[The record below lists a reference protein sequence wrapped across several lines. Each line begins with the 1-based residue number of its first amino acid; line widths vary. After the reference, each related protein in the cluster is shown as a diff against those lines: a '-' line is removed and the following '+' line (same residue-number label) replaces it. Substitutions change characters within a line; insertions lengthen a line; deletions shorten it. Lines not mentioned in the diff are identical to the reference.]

1 MRPLLEGWKLVRLAD
16 VADTA
21 LGKMLDRG
29 RPKGLPQVP
38 YLRNVNV
45 QWGHIDTS
53 DIYTMELGEDERD
66 RFAVQRGDLLVCEGG
81 EIGRAAI
88 WRGGSEYLAY
98 QKAVHRIRS
107 SSALHLP
114 YLRYLFELYS
124 VDGTLGRFSTG
135 STIAHLPQQKLREL
149 PVPLPPLQEQSR
161 IVEILEDH
169 LSRLD
174 ATEGLMLKAERRL
187 AALRRSTLK
196 AVINRADRETVPL
209 RRLVKRIE
217 AGRSFGGAAAPAV
230 KGQWGIV
237 KVSAMTW
244 GEFRPDENKAVP
256 ADAADPRYEIRPGD
270 LLLSRANTN
279 DYVGASVL
287 VERVRP
293 RLLLSDKSL
302 RLVPREGVST
312 RWLWLALSS
321 PPVRAQISARATGT
335 KDSMRNVSQAALLSV
350 EVPFVPTDE
359 QQSDSARL
367 AIYSEAVTTLTTSLY
382 AAQRKQKAL
391 RRALLGAAFSG
402 RLTGRASDMDIVGGM
417 AGV

>member
-293 RLLLSDKSL
+293 RLLL
-302 RLVPREGVST
+302 
-312 RWLWLALSS
+312 
-321 PPVRAQISARATGT
+321 AT
-335 KDSMRNVSQAALLSV
+335 
-350 EVPFVPTDE
+350 
-359 QQSDSARL
+359 
-367 AIYSEAVTTLTTSLY
+367 
-382 AAQRKQKAL
+382 
-391 RRALLGAAFSG
+391 
-402 RLTGRASDMDIVGGM
+402 RASDWSPARASARVGFGSRCRRPLSAHRYQLGQPVRKIQCETFHRRLCSRSKCRSSRRM
-417 AGV
+417 SSSRIARGWPSIPRPSRRSQHLFMRRNGSRKPCGGRCLARRSRGD